1 MTIRSRDAQQTRL
14 LGAQIWL
21 HDVDDWQ
28 FDNSRAL
35 SMARRM
41 ISITR
46 LIPDH
51 EFANLDGFV
60 STNQQGARSRA
71 ILVF

>member
-1 MTIRSRDAQQTRL
+1 MTRRWRWLDLYQQTRL

-21 HDVDDWQ
+21 HDVDDWRM
-28 FDNSRAL
+28 DNSRAL
-35 SMARRM
+35 GMARRM
-41 ISITR
+41 VSITR

-60 STNQQGARSRA
+60 RTPLAPF
-71 ILVF
+71 VW

>member
-1 MTIRSRDAQQTRL
+1 
-14 LGAQIWL
+14 
-21 HDVDDWQ
+21 
-28 FDNSRAL
+28 
-35 SMARRM
+35 MARRM

-60 STNQQGARSRA
+60 SDSQQEAGSCAS
-71 ILVF
+71 LVL

>member
-1 MTIRSRDAQQTRL
+1 
-14 LGAQIWL
+14 
-21 HDVDDWQ
+21 
-28 FDNSRAL
+28 
-35 SMARRM
+35 MARRM

-60 STNQQGARSRA
+60 SANNQQGARSRA
-71 ILVF
+71 ILVS